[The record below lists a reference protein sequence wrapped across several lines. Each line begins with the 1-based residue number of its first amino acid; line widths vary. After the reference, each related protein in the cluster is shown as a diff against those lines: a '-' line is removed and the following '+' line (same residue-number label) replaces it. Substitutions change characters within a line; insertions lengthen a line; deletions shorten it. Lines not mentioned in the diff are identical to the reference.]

1 MLAEMFV
8 LKLSG
13 KQMLFWYVI
22 DPLVCMFPFPWSR
35 LGKQQP
41 ALTFVDNGLVA
52 VLGRQVAGKPVE
64 GFPNGLPAL
73 TPLGV
78 RLTIENMLGPDG
90 ELIMNPIPGEAGT
103 DYPVY
108 NSVPD
113 TGFSCNQQDYP
124 GIFTDVA
131 SDCQAFY
138 MCQPN
143 GESTAFL
150 CPNGTMFNQQYFVCD
165 WWYNLDCAQQPN
177 FYNLNVLVYDTPE
190 NEGKKCTTL
199 FCQDD

>member
-1 MLAEMFV
+1 MNGFAV
-8 LKLSG
+8 KL
-13 KQMLFWYVI
+13 F
-22 DPLVCMFPFPWSR
+22 F
-35 LGKQQP
+35 
-41 ALTFVDNGLVA
+41 AGLVSA
-52 VLGRQVAGKPVE
+52 NLYMVLCSPSPNSRTSRQVAGPPVE
-64 GFPNGLPAL
+64 GFPNGLPEL

-78 RLTIENMLGPDG
+78 RITLENMFGPDG
-90 ELIMNPIPGEAGT
+90 EMQMRPIPGEAGV

-113 TGFSCNQQDYP
+113 TNFQCSNLDYP
-124 GIFTDVA
+124 GIFTDTE
-131 SDCQAFY
+131 SNCQAFY

-165 WWYNLDCAQQPN
+165 WWYNLDCAAQPD
-177 FYNLNVLVYDTPE
+177 FFNLNQIVYGPQE
-190 NEGKKCTTL
+190 EGKKCTSL